1 MIPFGSTLVAPGD
14 GVALLP
20 ADLGEGEEC
29 ARAGE
34 GSAIV
39 EKGRV
44 LLLDDD
50 SVLREI
56 ITDFLAESGY
66 KVVPVQNGGEGV
78 REVLAGDFALVLCDF
93 NMPSLAGDMFYRAVE
108 RIRPEL
114 CRRFVFMT
122 GHRDD
127 AKTNDFIAK
136 VDGLVLWKPFPMN
149 ALLEAIT
156 LKDVRCDFPSVLE
169 EPAPEPAPAPAPVPA
184 RVQPAAC
191 DFPARS
197 FQNPREVAME
207 QKVAAILARGKRV
220 PFAEVPA
227 DISEPDEVEPRAGG
241 SARSFAVAGLLF
253 LLVLAGGIWTRYS
266 GARESAAAAAE
277 KRLSLEAEWSALSLQ
292 VDAAVALRSKIES
305 DEIRVARIAAD
316 RTKPK
321 WTPVLRSMVPS
332 VGAGIEIREIR
343 AFGELDNPRGGE
355 LLVRG
360 VASGLHPRQ
369 VADRFRQTVDE
380 SLRENAKGR
389 PVSTHF
395 EQLDDLPGASAA
407 ETRATFVLTATF
419 GSMQP
424 SVVSRKGGR

>member
-1 MIPFGSTLVAPGD
+1 MIPFGDTLVTPGD
-14 GVALLP
+14 GVASLQ
-20 ADLGEGEEC
+20 AGEEC
-29 ARAGE
+29 ARVGD
-34 GSAIV
+34 GSAIA

-50 SVLREI
+50 PVLREI
-56 ITDFLAESGY
+56 ITEFLAESGY
-66 KVVPVQNGGEGV
+66 KVVAVQNGGEGV

-136 VDGLVLWKPFPMN
+136 VEGLVLWKPFPMK
-149 ALLEAIT
+149 ALLEAIA

-169 EPAPEPAPAPAPVPA
+169 EPAPAPVPA
-184 RVQPAAC
+184 RVPPAAD
-191 DFPARS
+191 DFPARRL
-197 FQNPREVAME
+197 QNPQEVAME

-220 PFAEVPA
+220 PFAEVLPV
-227 DISEPDEVEPRAGG
+227 DIFEPDEVEPRAGG
-241 SARSFAVAGLLF
+241 PARSFAFAGVLFF
-253 LLVLAGGIWTRYS
+253 LLLAGGIWTRYS
-266 GARESAAAAAE
+266 GARESAAAAAA
-277 KRLSLEAEWSALSLQ
+277 KHLSLAAEWSALSLQ
-292 VDAAVALRSKIES
+292 VDAAVTLRSKIES

-316 RTKPK
+316 RIKPQ

-332 VGAGIEIREIR
+332 VGAGIEIREIH
-343 AFGELDNPRGGE
+343 AFGELDSPRGGE
-355 LLVRG
+355 LRVGG

-369 VADRFRQTVDE
+369 MADQLRQTVDE
-380 SLRENAKGR
+380 TLRENAKGR

-395 EQLDDLPGASAA
+395 EQLDDLPGASPQ
-407 ETRATFVLTATF
+407 EMRATFVLVAAF
-419 GSMQP
+419 GSLPP
-424 SVVSRKGGR
+424 SVVSRKEGR